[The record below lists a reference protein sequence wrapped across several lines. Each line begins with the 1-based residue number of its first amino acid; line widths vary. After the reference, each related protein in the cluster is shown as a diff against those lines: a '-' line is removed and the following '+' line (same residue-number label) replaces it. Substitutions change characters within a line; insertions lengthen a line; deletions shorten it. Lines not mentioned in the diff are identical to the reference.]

1 MVYHL
6 KGRRQAAGGD
16 DCAGAETDLGI
27 LVALA
32 FSAFV
37 ADLRASIKAQGFPDL
52 HPSFGYV
59 ARNLAEAP
67 LTVSELAERMDIT
80 SPGALKIV
88 KQLEETGYV
97 ERSADPDDARA
108 KRMRLTRRGR
118 AALAAARAFHARFEQ
133 ELTERHGAAAV
144 RSLRKVL
151 GDVVARHEAGGSPLA
166 VRPV

>member
-6 KGRRQAAGGD
+6 KEGRQGGGGSASRD
-16 DCAGAETDLGI
+16 ADLGI

-37 ADLRASIKAQGFPDL
+37 ADLRAAVRAQGFDDL

-67 LTVSELAERMDIT
+67 LTVSGLAERMDIT

-88 KQLEETGYV
+88 KQMEDTGYV

-118 AALAAARAFHARFEQ
+118 AALAAARAFHARFEE
-133 ELTERHGAAAV
+133 ELVARHGAAAV
-144 RSLRKVL
+144 RSLRKIL
-151 GDVVARHEAGGSPLA
+151 GDVVARHEAAGGSPLA